1 VVVSLGYRR
10 VLGREGA
17 TVRRKGVLGG
27 AVVGLV
33 LVLALGASLLV
44 TGGRAAAAS
53 GEHTLTI
60 YTVATAV
67 QYVNNADD
75 EARGMTNNPFDV
87 AMNKLRPQLTWKGD
101 GPFAGDVTVYSFNMF
116 ATRSLK
122 GSTGTASFTCYYSYN
137 QQAFCQAYYELEGG
151 RGTLLAS
158 GPVNFERT
166 GFTLVVTGGTG
177 TYLGARGEVT
187 ESATAKNAQRL
198 DFTLLTV

>member
-1 VVVSLGYRR
+1 VSR
-10 VLGREGA
+10 GA
-17 TVRRKGVLGG
+17 
-27 AVVGLV
+27 LV
-33 LVLALGASLLV
+33 ALVIVLALGGALFVSAI
-44 TGGRAAAAS
+44 RAAAAP

-75 EARGMTNNPFDV
+75 EARGMTNNPFGV
-87 AMNKLRPQLTWKGD
+87 ALNKLRPQLTWKGD

-122 GSTGTASFTCYYSYN
+122 GTTGTASFTCYYSYSEK
-137 QQAFCQAYYELEGG
+137 AFCQAYYELTGG

-158 GPVNFERT
+158 GPVNFQST

-177 TYLGARGEVT
+177 KYLGARGELT
-187 ESATAKNAQRL
+187 ESAAAKNAQRL
-198 DFTLLTV
+198 DFTLLTS